1 MPIKQ
6 RRKRFS
12 RAKFIKS
19 VTVFAKKLRNRGG
32 FDQPLQVDDVVEFAT
47 LLSRRDQLQ
56 AFFVFA
62 VF

>member
-1 MPIKQ
+1 MPVKQ
-6 RRKRFS
+6 CRDRFFH
-12 RAKFIKS
+12 AKFIKS
-19 VTVFAKKLRNRGG
+19 VAVFAKKLRNRGG
-32 FDQPLQVDDVVEFAT
+32 FEKSLQVDDVVKFGL